1 MKFLKYP
8 ESVTAPV
15 GDKVT
20 FECEVNVPAEW
31 LTWRWRPGDNPG
43 MKWTDVEKSAE
54 RDFHSPTATNTRLVV
69 HIKEDT
75 ETAVFQVSAIP
86 FSNKRYRRNEEHT

>member
-1 MKFLKYP
+1 MSNFVSELDMKFLKYP

-31 LTWRWRPGDNPG
+31 LLWRWRPGDEPHA
-43 MKWTDVEKSAE
+43 KWTDV
-54 RDFHSPTATNTRLVV
+54 TTNNNVDIHDSTTYTRLVV
-69 HIKEDT
+69 HIAENT
-75 ETAVFQVSAIP
+75 QSAQYQVSILET
-86 FSNKRYRRNEEHT
+86 FGC